1 MEIPRGHVMQ
11 RWVDKIK
18 DRSSENLTEAE
29 EIMKRWQEYIEELY
43 IKGLNSSNAVIV
55 YYLLLFF
62 FFPSMP
68 HMVSYFPNQ
77 EWNPCPIQ

>member
-1 MEIPRGHVMQ
+1 MQ

-62 FFPSMP
+62 FPVYATHGILFPQPGMEPMP
-68 HMVSYFPNQ
+68 HPVKGRS
-77 EWNPCPIQ
+77 ISH